1 MTDLNEML
9 LTYHAS
15 LAPFAEGAALIFLRV
30 GAVMATLPAFGEIS
44 IPARIRLVLAVVFS
58 AAIGPAAFPFVSDTS
73 LAAGFAPEVAIGLI
87 LGLMVRLFILCLLTA
102 GSIAANATSL
112 SQLFPAGAEA
122 QPAISKLLVV
132 TGLALAVGSGLH
144 VRVLHYLLLGYEL
157 FPAAEWPSS
166 GLVAQWGVAQT
177 GRAFAL
183 AFMIAM
189 PFVIAS
195 LIYNVAL
202 GVINRAMP
210 QLMVTFIGAP
220 ALSFGGLILLL
231 LVTPLAL
238 TVWLQALNA
247 FLAAPAAPLP

>member
-1 MTDLNEML
+1 MTALNEVL
-9 LTYHAS
+9 LTYHTTLSAY
-15 LAPFAEGAALIFLRV
+15 AEGAALIFLRV
-30 GAVMATLPAFGEIS
+30 GAVMATLPAFGETS

-58 AAIGPAAFPFVSDTS
+58 AAIGPAAYPIVSDIPLTT
-73 LAAGFAPEVAIGLI
+73 GFAPEVAIGLI
-87 LGLMVRLFILCLLTA
+87 LGLMVRMFVLCLLTA

-132 TGLALAVGSGLH
+132 TGLALAVGAGLH
-144 VRVLHYLLLGYEL
+144 VRVLHYLLLAYEL
-157 FPAAEWPSS
+157 FPAGQWPSAA
-166 GLVAQWGVAQT
+166 LVAEWGVAQIV
-177 GRAFAL
+177 RAFAL

-220 ALSFGGLILLL
+220 ALSFGGLVLLL

-238 TVWLQALNA
+238 AVWLQALND

>member
-1 MTDLNEML
+1 MTDLNALL
-9 LTYHAS
+9 LTWHTALVLY
-15 LAPFAEGAALIFLRV
+15 AEGAALIFLRV
-30 GAVMATLPAFGEIS
+30 GAVMATLPAFGEAS
-44 IPARIRLVLAVVFS
+44 IPARIRLVLALTFT
-58 AAIGPAAFPFVSDTS
+58 AAIGPAAFPFVSDIPLT
-73 LAAGFAPEVAIGLI
+73 AGFAPEVAIGLI
-87 LGLMVRLFILCLLTA
+87 LGLMVRLFVLCLLTA

-144 VRVLHYLLLGYEL
+144 VRVLHYLLLGYDL
-157 FPAAEWPSS
+157 FPAGHWPSA
-166 GLVAQWGVAQT
+166 GLVAEWGVAQT

-220 ALSFGGLILLL
+220 ALSLGGLVLLL
-231 LVTPLAL
+231 MVAPLAL
-238 TVWLQALNA
+238 TVWLQALNG

>member
-1 MTDLNEML
+1 MTDLNAML
-9 LTYHAS
+9 LTYHGA
-15 LAPFAEGAALIFLRV
+15 LAPYAEGAALIFLRV
-30 GAVMATLPAFGEIS
+30 GAVMATLPAFGETS
-44 IPARIRLVLAVVFS
+44 IPARIRLVLALAFS
-58 AAIGPAAFPFVSDTS
+58 AAIGPAAFPFVSDTP

-87 LGLMVRLFILCLLTA
+87 LGLMVRLFVLCLLTA

-122 QPAISKLLVV
+122 QPAISKLLVM

-144 VRVLHYLLLGYEL
+144 IRVLHYLLLGYEL
-157 FPAAEWPSS
+157 FPAGHWPPS

-183 AFMIAM
+183 AFMIAV

-220 ALSFGGLILLL
+220 ALSLGGLILLL
-231 LVTPLAL
+231 MVAPLAL
-238 TVWLQALNA
+238 TVWLQALNG